1 MKKHIYWIIGIILM
15 ACACSSAPQQETEGK
30 VYQVDLQ
37 KKVNPFEEIFFQSG
51 DYSFGNGR

>member
-1 MKKHIYWIIGIILM
+1 MTSTMTKHVYWLMGIILM

-37 KKVNPFEEIFFQSG
+37 KKVKTRILFLRFQ
-51 DYSFGNGR
+51 NNLI